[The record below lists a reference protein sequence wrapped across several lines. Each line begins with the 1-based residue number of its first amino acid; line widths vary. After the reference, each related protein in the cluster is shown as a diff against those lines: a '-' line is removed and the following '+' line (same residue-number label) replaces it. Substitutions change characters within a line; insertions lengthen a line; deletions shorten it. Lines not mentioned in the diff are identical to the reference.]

1 MSDRLDIINELIEC
15 YNLVCAYEE
24 GLILRVTYLKNPTRR
39 GGYLHLVEDR
49 LDQPTKVIAQE
60 IIDHYLFDMV

>member
-1 MSDRLDIINELIEC
+1 MDDRLNSINELLEC

-49 LDQPTKVIAQE
+49 EDQPAKVIAQE
-60 IIDHYLFDMV
+60 IIDHYLFDLV